1 MTISKTQMEIL
12 KAAYAAGS
20 KGLMWVPDRLGWFT
34 RDGKRLRTPSVFS
47 LAATGL
53 LQIIRPGATVDGKG
67 NDYSI
72 HSFIA
77 VLTGAA
83 ERLLTQQ
90 QSLGAR

>member
-1 MTISKTQMEIL
+1 MALSKAQMEIL

-53 LQIIRPGATVDGKG
+53 LQIICPGGSVSST
-67 NDYSI
+67 NDFTSRI
-72 HSFIA
+72 MIA
-77 VLTGAA
+77 VLTVAA
-83 ERLLTQQ
+83 AKLLEK
-90 QSLGAR
+90 SS